1 MLELLTATFTDLQIG
16 LLSFGVLLVL
26 IAFRIPLA
34 AAMFAVG
41 LLGTYL
47 VAGNM
52 RMMDSQLKTFAYGT
66 LTNYSLSIIPLFL
79 LMSEFAMRGGMS
91 SALFKAAEACL
102 GHKKGG
108 LAMAAIGAS
117 AGFGAVCGSSLATA
131 SSMGRVALPEL
142 HRAGYSGAL
151 STGALAAGGTLGIL
165 IPPSVVLVV
174 YAILAEENIEKLFT
188 AAFVPGILAMLGYML
203 TVAIYTRMVPGSA
216 GSIERLPYKDRF
228 RALIPVWPVIVIF
241 TLVIGGI
248 YTGAFSPTAA
258 AAVGVAG
265 TALVAWFKR
274 ALTWEAVRDSLLST
288 AQTSAMIFFI
298 ILAAGVFNSFLSS
311 AQVPQTLAAYFFEAQ
326 VSPWTILIGML
337 LLYLVLGTV
346 MDSLAMIFLT
356 VPIFIPIITQLD
368 FGIPPAEVGIWFG
381 ILVLM
386 SAEIGL
392 ITPPVGM
399 NLFVINAM
407 SKGVGIGQTYRGA
420 LPFVLSDI
428 IRITVLVAFPSIT
441 MFMVRLFFS

>member
-1 MLELLTATFTDLQIG
+1 MLEIFTPFQIG
-16 LLSFGVLLVL
+16 LLSFPVLLVL
-26 IAFRIPLA
+26 IFLRIPLA

-41 LLGTYL
+41 LVGTYL
-47 VAGNM
+47 IEGNM
-52 RMMDSQLKTFAYGT
+52 RAIDSSLRDFTFST
-66 LTNYSLSIIPLFL
+66 LTSYSLSIIPLFL
-79 LMSEFAMRGGMS
+79 LMSEFAIRGGMS
-91 SALFKAAEACL
+91 SALFRAAEAWL
-102 GHKKGG
+102 GHLRGG
-108 LAMAAIGAS
+108 LAMSAVGAS

-131 SSMGRVALPEL
+131 SSMGQVALPEL
-142 HRAGYSGAL
+142 KRAGYSDAL

-174 YAILAEENIEKLFT
+174 YAILAEENIAKLFT
-188 AAFVPGILAMLGYML
+188 AAFIPGLLAMFGYMA
-203 TVAIYTRMVPGSA
+203 TIAIFTRLVPGSGNPLPA
-216 GSIERLPYKDRF
+216 HSFSERL
-228 RALIPVWPVIVIF
+228 RALWDVWPVVLIF
-241 TLVIGGI
+241 GLVIGGI

-258 AAVGVAG
+258 AAVGAAG
-265 TALVAWFKR
+265 TGIVAWAIGGLDWKN
-274 ALTWEAVRDSLLST
+274 LKQSLLNT
-288 AQTSAMIFFI
+288 GNTSVMIFFI
-298 ILAAGVFNSFLSS
+298 ILAAGFFNAFL
-311 AQVPQTLAAYFFEAQ
+311 AGAKVPQTLAEFFLEAN

-356 VPIFIPIITQLD
+356 VPIFVPIVTQLD

-407 SKGVGIGQTYRGA
+407 SDKVPIGQTYRGA
-420 LPFVLSDI
+420 LPFVASDI
-428 IRITVLVAFPSIT
+428 VRIAILVAFPGIT
-441 MFMVRLFFS
+441 MFLVRLFY

>member
-1 MLELLTATFTDLQIG
+1 MLDFLTSTFTPFQLG
-16 LLSFGVLLVL
+16 LLSFPFMLTLV
-26 IAFRIPLA
+26 AFRVPLA
-34 AAMFAVG
+34 AAMFVTG
-41 LLGTYL
+41 LIGTYL

-52 RMMDSQLKTFAYGT
+52 RMMDSQLKTFTYRT

-79 LMSEFAMRGGMS
+79 LMSEFAARGGMS
-91 SALFKAAEACL
+91 QALFKAAEAWL
-102 GHKKGG
+102 GHRKGG

-142 HRAGYSGAL
+142 QRAGYSGAL

-165 IPPSVVLVV
+165 IPPSVVLVIF
-174 YAILAEENIEKLFT
+174 AILAEENIEKLFT
-188 AAFVPGILAMLGYML
+188 AALIPGLLAMFGYMI
-203 TVAIYTRMVPGSA
+203 TIAIYTRVVKDWGEARP
-216 GSIERLPYKDRF
+216 RLSYADRT
-228 RALIPVWPVIVIF
+228 RALVPVWPVILIF
-241 TLVIGGI
+241 GLVIGGI
-248 YTGAFSPTAA
+248 YSGAFSPTAA

-265 TALVAWFKR
+265 TALVALSKR
-274 ALTWEAVRDSLLST
+274 ALTVSNVRESLLST

-311 AQVPQTLAAYFFEAQ
+311 ALVPQTLASYFLESDL
-326 VSPWTILIGML
+326 SPWTILIGML

-356 VPIFIPIITQLD
+356 VPIFVPIIAELD
-368 FGIPPAEVGIWFG
+368 FGIPPSEVIIWFG

-407 SKGVGIGQTYRGA
+407 SKSVPIGQTYRGA
-420 LPFVLSDI
+420 LPFVASDI
-428 IRITVLVAFPSIT
+428 IRISILVAFPPLT
-441 MFMVRLFFS
+441 LGLVRLLY

>member
-1 MLELLTATFTDLQIG
+1 MIDLIMQHFTPFQLG
-16 LLSFGVLLVL
+16 LMSFPFMLVL
-26 IAFRIPLA
+26 IALRVPLA
-34 AAMFAVG
+34 AAMFVTG
-41 LLGTYL
+41 LLGTFL
-47 VAGNM
+47 VTGNM
-52 RMMDSQLKTFAYGT
+52 RLVDSQLKTFAYGT

-79 LMSEFAMRGGMS
+79 LMSEFAARGGMS
-91 SALFKAAEACL
+91 ASLFKAAEAWL
-102 GHKKGG
+102 GHRRGG

-142 HRAGYSGAL
+142 ARAGYSPAL

-174 YAILAEENIEKLFT
+174 YVILAEENIEKLFT
-188 AAFVPGILAMLGYML
+188 AALIPGILAMLGYML
-203 TVAIYTRMVPGSA
+203 TVAIYARLVSGSGDAQPRM
-216 GSIERLPYKDRF
+216 PYGQRF
-228 RALIPVWPVIVIF
+228 LILLQVWPVALIF

-248 YTGAFSPTAA
+248 YSGVFSPTAA
-258 AAVGVAG
+258 AGVGVAG
-265 TALVAWFKR
+265 TALVAISKGN
-274 ALTWEAVRDSLLST
+274 LPLLSLKESLLST

-298 ILAAGVFNSFLSS
+298 ILAAGVYNSFLSS
-311 AQVPQTLAAYFFEAQ
+311 AQIPQTLAGYFLSSDI
-326 VSPWTILIGML
+326 SPWAILVGML

-346 MDSLAMIFLT
+346 MDSMAMIFLT
-356 VPIFIPIITQLD
+356 VPIFIPIVTQLD
-368 FGIPPAEVGIWFG
+368 FGIPASEVGIWFG

-399 NLFVINAM
+399 NLFVINALATNV
-407 SKGVGIGQTYRGA
+407 SIAETYKGA

-428 IRITVLVAFPSIT
+428 VRVVLLVAFPSIT
-441 MFMVRLFFS
+441 MGLVRLFY

>member
-1 MLELLTATFTDLQIG
+1 MVDLITNSFTPFQLGLISFPFMLL
-16 LLSFGVLLVL
+16 L

-34 AAMFAVG
+34 AAMFVTG

-47 VAGNM
+47 LAGNM
-52 RMMDSQLKTFAYGT
+52 RMMDSQLKTFSYGT

-79 LMSEFAMRGGMS
+79 LMSEFATRGGMS
-91 SALFKAAEACL
+91 ASLFKAAEAWL
-102 GHKKGG
+102 GHRRGG

-142 HRAGYSGAL
+142 ARAGYSGAL

-188 AAFVPGILAMLGYML
+188 AAFVPGILAMLGYMF
-203 TVAIYTRMVPGSA
+203 TVAVYTRMVPGS
-216 GSIERLPYKDRF
+216 GNRMPRQPYKQRF
-228 RALIPVWPVIVIF
+228 QALVAVWPVMTIF
-241 TLVIGGI
+241 GLVIGGI
-248 YTGAFSPTAA
+248 YSGAFSPTAA

-265 TALVAWFKR
+265 TALVALSKGQ
-274 ALTWEAVRDSLLST
+274 LTLLAVKESLLAT

-298 ILAAGVFNSFLSS
+298 ILAAGVYNSFLSS
-311 AQVPQTLAAYFFEAQ
+311 AQLPQTLAAFFLDTD

-368 FGIPPAEVGIWFG
+368 FGIPQAEVGIWFG

-399 NLFVINAM
+399 NLFVINTM
-407 SKGVGIGQTYRGA
+407 SKDVSIRETYRGA

-428 IRITVLVAFPSIT
+428 VRIALLVAFPSIT
-441 MFMVRLFFS
+441 MALVRWFF